1 MHLQVTGKNIDV
13 GDALRSHIEQRVEG
27 DASKYFD
34 GAVDGHVTVMKESSE
49 FRCECNL
56 HLSTGLML
64 QTEGRA
70 DDAYGAFD
78 KAAERLEKRLRRY
91 KRRLK
96 DHHARAGARKAPV
109 VDAPAYVFA
118 QEDTE
123 SDEPE
128 NLSPPIIAESME
140 RIPDLSVGDAVMQ
153 LDISGTPVVVFR
165 NAGHGGLNVVYR
177 RNDGN
182 IGWIDPQPAEA
193 QQ

>member
-1 MHLQVTGKNIDV
+1 MHLQITGKNIDV
-13 GDALRSHIEQRVEG
+13 GDALRGHIEQRVEG
-27 DASKYFD
+27 DVAKYFS

-49 FRCECNL
+49 FRSECSL
-56 HLSTGLML
+56 HLSTGLKL

-96 DHHARAGARKAPV
+96 DHHARASKRQAPV
-109 VDAPAYVFA
+109 FDAPAYVIA
-118 QEDTE
+118 QEDP
-123 SDEPE
+123 DAGEPE
-128 NLSPPIIAESME
+128 ELNPVTIAESME

-153 LDISGTPVVVFR
+153 LDISDAPVVVFR

-177 RNDGN
+177 RKDGN
-182 IGWIDPQPAEA
+182 IGWIDPQPE
-193 QQ
+193 QSKD

>member
-13 GDALRSHIEQRVEG
+13 GDALRGHIEQRVEG
-27 DASKYFD
+27 DAAKYFS
-34 GAVDGHVTVMKESSE
+34 GTVDGHVTVMKESSE

-56 HLSTGLML
+56 HLSSGLTL

-96 DHHARAGARKAPV
+96 DHHARAGSRKAPV
-109 VDAPAYVFA
+109 FDAPAYVIA
-118 QEDTE
+118 QEASGSE
-123 SDEPE
+123 EPE
-128 NLSPPIIAESME
+128 DLSPPIIAESME

-153 LDISGTPVVVFR
+153 LDISDAPIVVFR

-182 IGWIDPQPAEA
+182 IGWVDPQPTPT